1 MRLLLFVLSLLM
13 SQFAFGGV
21 NLKNG
26 NWHIS
31 YSDILVPGAGEDL
44 EIIRNYNSKAI
55 DVGWFGLG
63 WGSTYETYLRP
74 SADGSVIIQENG
86 AGALTRFVPK
96 TSIDPKEAVQ
106 KIISEMKKRSS
117 LTSSV
122 EEKLMN
128 KLINDQELRQS
139 YAKKFKVSA
148 SIASGTILYSN
159 DRGLQQV
166 HKLKDGYKRVYN
178 NGKIEFLM
186 RRETLLKSQIKMDT
200 KLI

>member
-63 WGSTYETYLRP
+63 WGSTYETYLVP

-86 AGALTRFVPK
+86 VGALTRFRSK
-96 TSIDPKEAVQ
+96 NIDR
-106 KIISEMKKRSS
+106 SKRSS
-117 LTSSV
+117 S
-122 EEKLMN
+122 
-128 KLINDQELRQS
+128 
-139 YAKKFKVSA
+139 
-148 SIASGTILYSN
+148 
-159 DRGLQQV
+159 
-166 HKLKDGYKRVYN
+166 KR
-178 NGKIEFLM
+178 
-186 RRETLLKSQIKMDT
+186 
-200 KLI
+200 